1 MFKQLQNLDNKSLA
15 IAAEVLYL
23 LNLLLF
29 PGLAFVVLALLYLS
43 TRAAIQP
50 LALNHLSQTVGVS
63 VLGGS
68 LLVVVLGL
76 VFLFGNF
83 DSPYIWV
90 GIVFYFTF
98 VHSALIFM
106 GIFGLIKALNEEHFV
121 FPILGRMFRA

>member
-1 MFKQLQNLDNKSLA
+1 MFKQLQGLDSKSLA
-15 IAAEVLYL
+15 VAAEILYL

-29 PGLAFVVLALLYLS
+29 PGLAFVVLASLYLS
-43 TRAAIQP
+43 TRAIAP
-50 LALNHLSQTVGVS
+50 GLALNHLSQTVGVS

-68 LLVVVLGL
+68 LLAVVLGL
-76 VFLFGNF
+76 VYLFGNF
-83 DSPYIWV
+83 DSPYTWV

-121 FPILGRMFRA
+121 FPVLGRIFRA